1 LRRFSKEPLFEI
13 VIHPC
18 LGNDFGAV
26 SRANLFLI
34 PLDQEIDGR
43 RIDIAL
49 LKQDGLKRTNTQF
62 GFRQMGMVVIVRHE
76 MSLAD
81 PDNAGKTPGAVAIAL
96 SKSEPQAIAEGVAAA
111 RN

>member
-1 LRRFSKEPLFEI
+1 LRRLAEEPLFEI

-18 LGNDFGAV
+18 LGNDFGTI

-43 RIDIAL
+43 WIDIAL
-49 LKQDGLKRTNTQF
+49 LKQDGLKRANTQF
-62 GFRQMGMVVIVRHE
+62 GFRQMGMVVIVRHG

-81 PDNAGKTPGAVAIAL
+81 PDNAGKMPGSVAIAL
-96 SKSEPQAIAEGVAAA
+96 AKFC
-111 RN
+111 